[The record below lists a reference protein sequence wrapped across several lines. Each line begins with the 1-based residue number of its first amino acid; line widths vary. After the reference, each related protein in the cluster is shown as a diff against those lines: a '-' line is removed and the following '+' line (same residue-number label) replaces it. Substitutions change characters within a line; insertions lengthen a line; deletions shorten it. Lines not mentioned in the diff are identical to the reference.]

1 MRRRDVLRGVICAA
15 ISSETALAQPRVWR
29 IGILETATAELNR
42 TNLEIFNKR
51 LRELGYI
58 DGQNLVTLY
67 RSADGNERLATL
79 VAELIAFKPDL
90 IVVRGTPEVLAAKNA
105 ARSIPVVMAAVGD
118 PVAAGVV
125 ASLSRP
131 GGNITGMASVT
142 TETER
147 KRVELLKEAVPSM
160 TRMGFVADFRN
171 FESPR
176 QWDEVLAAAR
186 LLGVEPLRLEVRS
199 AADIVLAFETAAKE
213 RVHAVRFNNSSI
225 TRPNRRLIVDLAA
238 RYKMPAVYAAREFAE
253 EGGLISFAPDYAHLY
268 SRAANFVDRILKGEK
283 PADLPIEL
291 PTKFELVI
299 NLKTAKA
306 LGLTIPPTL
315 LARADEVIE

>member
-1 MRRRDVLRGVICAA
+1 MRRRNVLLAVMCAA
-15 ISSETALAQPRVWR
+15 SLSVPALAQPKVWR
-29 IGILETATAELNR
+29 VGILETATAELNR
-42 TNLEIFNKR
+42 ANLEIFNKR

-58 DGQNLVTLY
+58 EGQNLVTLY
-67 RSADGNERLATL
+67 RSADGNERLPAL
-79 VAELIAFKPDL
+79 VAEVIAFKPDL
-90 IVVRGTPEVLAAKNA
+90 IVVRGTPEVVAVKNA
-105 ARSIPVVMAAVGD
+105 TGSIPVVMAAVGD
-118 PVAAGVV
+118 PIASGVA

-131 GGNITGMASVT
+131 GGNVTGMASVS

-147 KRVELLKEAVPSM
+147 KRVEALKEAVPNM
-160 TRMGFVADFRN
+160 TRIGFVGDFRN
-171 FESPR
+171 FEARR

-186 LLGVEPLRLEVRS
+186 LLGLEPLRLEVRS
-199 AADIVLAFETAAKE
+199 AADVVQAFETAVRE
-213 RVHAVRFNNSSI
+213 GIHAIRFNNSSI

-238 RYKMPAVYAAREFAE
+238 RYKMPVVYAAREFVD

-268 SRAANFVDRILKGEK
+268 SRAASFVDRIFQGEK

-291 PTKFELVI
+291 PSKYELVI